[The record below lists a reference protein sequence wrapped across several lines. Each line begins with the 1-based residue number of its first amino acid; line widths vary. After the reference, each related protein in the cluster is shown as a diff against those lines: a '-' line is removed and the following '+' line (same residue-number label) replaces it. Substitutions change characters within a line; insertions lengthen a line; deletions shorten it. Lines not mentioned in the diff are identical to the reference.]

1 MACKCYHA
9 ERNFL
14 GKIGVCWG
22 TKECEAC
29 SCGGD
34 ESKCDFYEDKRKK
47 ATPKTTNADRIRAMS
62 DEDLATWV
70 ETIAGCHLCPMLDE
84 QCSGGEVNSRANC
97 KHHWL
102 EWLRQ
107 EA

>member
-1 MACKCYHA
+1 MACKSYHA
-9 ERNFL
+9 ERNFI

-47 ATPKTTNADRIRAMS
+47 ATPKATRADRVRAMT
-62 DEDLATWV
+62 DEELA
-70 ETIAGCHLCPMLDE
+70 
-84 QCSGGEVNSRANC
+84 
-97 KHHWL
+97 
-102 EWLRQ
+102 EWLDNNTYRFQIYKDWLDWLKQ
-107 EA
+107 EVSDG

>member
-1 MACKCYHA
+1 MPCKCYHA
-9 ERNFL
+9 DKNFL

-22 TKECEAC
+22 TKECDAC

-47 ATPKTTNADRIRAMS
+47 ATPKTTRADRIRAMS
-62 DEDLATWV
+62 DEELAYYLNNV
-70 ETIAGCHLCPMLDE
+70 ETDGRVYGP
-84 QCSGGEVNSRANC
+84 QGEAY
-97 KHHWL
+97 WL

-107 EA
+107 EVPDEP